1 MMRIYNG
8 VLDSFDHYTIVLCFK
23 HDNMSSLLS
32 LLVLTFIVVTISHPI
47 QIRKRETNISN
58 VPSVCKILWYLNDTI
73 QYCRGGKACNTPAL
87 KIISAAIQT
96 ELKEWLNKVSWSQM
110 IV

>member
-8 VLDSFDHYTIVLCFK
+8 VLDSLSHHTIVLCFK
-23 HDNMSSLLS
+23 HDSMSSLLS
-32 LLVLTFIVVTISHPI
+32 FLVLTFIVVTISHPI
-47 QIRKRETNISN
+47 QIRKRETDNSPHPN
-58 VPSVCKILWYLNDTI
+58 VTSVCKILWYLNDTI

-96 ELKEWLNKVSWSQM
+96 ELKEWLNKVS
-110 IV
+110 